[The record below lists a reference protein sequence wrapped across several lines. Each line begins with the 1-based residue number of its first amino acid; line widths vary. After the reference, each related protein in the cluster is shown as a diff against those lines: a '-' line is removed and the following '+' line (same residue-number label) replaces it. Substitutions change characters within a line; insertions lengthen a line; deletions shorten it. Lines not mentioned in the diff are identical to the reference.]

1 MRSQITSLVAVAAGR
16 KKAELV
22 FKNARV
28 VNVFTGE
35 IYETDVAVQGGYV
48 AGLGSYA
55 GEKELDLGGKYLS
68 PGFID
73 AHLHLE
79 SAMVRPG
86 ELAKGVAVRGTTGLI
101 ADPHEIANVIGVAGL
116 KYILEA
122 TEGLPLDI
130 YLMLPSC
137 VPATPF
143 ESAGARLAA
152 EDLAPLMKH
161 PRVLGLGELM
171 DFESVI
177 ASGEETLEKIV
188 LCREAEKLIDGH
200 GPGLAGKRLNA
211 YLAAGVRTDHETVSP
226 EEAREKLR
234 LGAYLLLREGTA
246 AKNLAGLLPALTPA
260 SRGRCLFCTDDRHP
274 QDILTE
280 GHIDNNIRVA
290 IRNGLEAVTAIQMAT
305 INVANCYRLE
315 RVGGIAPGYAAD
327 LVVLGDLENV
337 EVLQVYK
344 RGRLIAKEGR
354 ALFEA
359 ALVDEKSLRNT
370 INFKE
375 LTLENFQLKTGDN
388 PLRIIGLLPNS
399 LVTEARISPVEIRD
413 GRYYTRD
420 GEALLKIAVIERHRA
435 TGNRGLGLVAGL
447 GLEGGAL
454 ASSVAHDSHN
464 IVVVGDGDED
474 MLLAVERLRDLGGG
488 VVLVSRGEVKR
499 EVRLPLAGLIS
510 DRPLGEVQK
519 ELASLIDACR
529 EMGVP
534 DPFDPF
540 MVLSFLALPVIPEL
554 KITDKGLFDVNSF
567 RRVDINYRGN

>member
-1 MRSQITSLVAVAAGR
+1 
-16 KKAELV
+16 
-22 FKNARV
+22 
-28 VNVFTGE
+28 
-35 IYETDVAVQGGYV
+35 
-48 AGLGSYA
+48 
-55 GEKELDLGGKYLS
+55 
-68 PGFID
+68 
-73 AHLHLE
+73 
-79 SAMVRPG
+79 
-86 ELAKGVAVRGTTGLI
+86 
-101 ADPHEIANVIGVAGL
+101 
-116 KYILEA
+116 
-122 TEGLPLDI
+122 
-130 YLMLPSC
+130 
-137 VPATPF
+137 
-143 ESAGARLAA
+143 
-152 EDLAPLMKH
+152 
-161 PRVLGLGELM
+161 
-171 DFESVI
+171 
-177 ASGEETLEKIV
+177 
-188 LCREAEKLIDGH
+188 
-200 GPGLAGKRLNA
+200 
-211 YLAAGVRTDHETVSP
+211 
-226 EEAREKLR
+226 
-234 LGAYLLLREGTA
+234 
-246 AKNLAGLLPALTPA
+246 
-260 SRGRCLFCTDDRHP
+260 
-274 QDILTE
+274 
-280 GHIDNNIRVA
+280 
-290 IRNGLEAVTAIQMAT
+290 MAT